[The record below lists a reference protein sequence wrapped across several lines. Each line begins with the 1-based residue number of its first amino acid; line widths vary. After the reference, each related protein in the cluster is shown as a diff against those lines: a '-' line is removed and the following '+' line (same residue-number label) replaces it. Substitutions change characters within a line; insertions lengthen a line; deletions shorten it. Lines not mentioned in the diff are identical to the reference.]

1 MSTSKFAPTACNLC
15 YANCGILVQVDDGHI
30 VKVRGDRDHPAS
42 RGYLCNKASR
52 LDYYQHGRDRISSPL
67 RRRPDGTFEAI
78 DWETA
83 IAEVAARFRRIRDTF
98 GGDKIMYYGGGGQ
111 GNHLGPFHV
120 SSTQRALGI
129 RLRSSALAQEK
140 TGLAWTSERVLGGFW
155 HGDFEGCDVALM
167 MGKNAWQTNGFQRAR
182 SVIQAIAKDPDRTL
196 IVFDP
201 RRTETAE
208 LADIHLAVNPGTDA
222 WCITAILGYLVQHG
236 LVNDDWLRAHANGYE
251 QVIAFLRDV
260 PVDTYARFSGI
271 DPSQVA
277 EVARVLGSTDR
288 IGVYEDVG
296 IEMAPNSTL
305 CSYLNILLFALRGS
319 FANEGGMHLVNPLLS
334 IFGFGAGS
342 GTVDAQ
348 GFETGYRTSPVTGA
362 RIVCG
367 LLPCNSIAEEILT
380 DHPARIRG
388 MLVESGNPAHSV
400 ADSRRFREACDTLDT
415 LVVIDVAMTETAR
428 LADYVLP
435 ASSQYEKVEATF
447 FNFEYPGN
455 FFHLR
460 HPLFEPMPGTLPEA
474 EIHARLVEALDVF
487 APGELDALNVAADSG
502 LERYAETFFA
512 AMKDDSRIG
521 AYATYVLYRT
531 LGPSLPAGMASAA
544 PLWLLCQHYARGH
557 ADDVRRAGHAGE
569 GYTLGNALFEAIL
582 SNRSGTVIAMAD
594 IRTDRRQ
601 WRKASGKLELG
612 MGEMLQEW
620 ETLQDFSLPP
630 RSDEFPLLLVAGERR
645 QYTANTAIRDPAW
658 MKSNSPAALAI
669 HPADARAC
677 AVPDAATARLVTRRG
692 SVDVQ
697 VQYDDCMKPGT
708 VSLPNGLGLSYP
720 DASGRTAMF
729 GVPPNELTDIDDR
742 DPWVGTPWHKHVR
755 ARLDSIANPE
765 KRGVI

>member
-1 MSTSKFAPTACNLC
+1 MSASEVAPTACNLC

-30 VKVRGDRDHPAS
+30 VKVRGDWDHPAS

-52 LDYYQHGRDRISSPL
+52 LDYYQNGRDRISSPL
-67 RRRPDGTFEAI
+67 RRRSDGTFEEI
-78 DWETA
+78 DWDTA
-83 IAEVAARFRRIRDTF
+83 IAEVAERFKRIRDTV

-120 SSTQRALGI
+120 SSTQRALGV
-129 RLRSSALAQEK
+129 RLRSNALAQEK
-140 TGLAWTSERVLGGFW
+140 TGLAWTSERVLGGYW
-155 HGDFEGCDVALM
+155 HGDLEGCDVALM

-182 SVIQAIAKDPDRTL
+182 IVIQEIAKDADRTL

-222 WCITAILGYLVQHG
+222 WCITAILGYMAQHG
-236 LVNDDWLRAHANGYE
+236 LVNDEWLSAHANGYSR
-251 QVIAFLRDV
+251 VIAHLRDV
-260 PVDTYARFSGI
+260 PVETYARFSGI
-271 DPSQVA
+271 DLLQII
-277 EVARVLGSTDR
+277 EVAQVLGSTDK

-334 IFGFGAGS
+334 IFSFGAGS
-342 GTVDAQ
+342 GRVNDR
-348 GFETGYRTSPVTGA
+348 GFEEGFRTSPVTGA

-380 DHPARIRG
+380 DHPERIRG

-400 ADSRRFREACDTLDT
+400 ADSKRFRDACDALDT

-428 LADYVLP
+428 LAHYVLP

-447 FNFEYPGN
+447 FNFEYPEN

-474 EIHARLVEALDVF
+474 EIHARLVEALGVF
-487 APGELDALNVAADSG
+487 APGDLDALSTAAAIG
-502 LERYAETFFA
+502 LERFADAFFA
-512 AMKDDSRIG
+512 ALKGDPRIG
-521 AYATYVLYRT
+521 SYATYVLYRT
-531 LGPSLPAGMASAA
+531 LGPALPDGTASAA
-544 PLWLLCQHYARGH
+544 PLWLLCQNYARNH
-557 ADDVRRAGHAGE
+557 ADDVRRAGHEGA
-569 GYTLGNALFEAIL
+569 GYTLGNALFDAIL
-582 SNRSGTVIAMAD
+582 SNQSGTVIAKAD
-594 IRTDRRQ
+594 IHNDAQQ
-601 WRKASGKLELG
+601 WRKPSGKLELG
-612 MGEMLQEW
+612 MSEMLEEW
-620 ETLQDFSLPP
+620 DTLRNFKLPD

-645 QYTANTAIRDPAW
+645 LYTANTAIRDPAW
-658 MKSNSPAALAI
+658 MKSSNPASLAI
-669 HPADARAC
+669 HPADANAC
-677 AVPDAATARLVTRRG
+677 GVQDAATARLVTKRG
-692 SVDVQ
+692 TAEVL
-697 VQYDDCMKPGT
+697 VQYDDRTKQGT
-708 VSLPNGLGLSYP
+708 IALPNGLGLSYP
-720 DASGRTAMF
+720 DASGRSVTF
-729 GVPPNELTDIDDR
+729 GVSPNELTDVEDR

-755 ARLDSIANPE
+755 ARLEPIA
-765 KRGVI
+765 

>member
-1 MSTSKFAPTACNLC
+1 MSASETASTLRPTACNLC
-15 YANCGILVQVDDGHI
+15 YANCGILVQIEDGHI

-52 LDYYQHGRDRISSPL
+52 LDYYQHGRDRISTPL
-67 RRRPDGTFEAI
+67 RRKSDGTFEKI
-78 DWETA
+78 DWDTA
-83 IAEVAARFRRIRDTF
+83 ITEVAARFKHIRDTF
-98 GGDKIMYYGGGGQ
+98 GGETIMYYGGGGQ

-140 TGLAWTSERVLGGFW
+140 TGLAWTSERVLGGYW

-182 SVIQAIAKDPDRTL
+182 IVIQEISKDPNRTL

-208 LADIHLAVNPGTDA
+208 HADIHLAVKPGTDA
-222 WCITAILGYLVQHG
+222 WCITAILGYMVQHD
-236 LVNDDWLRAHANGYE
+236 LVNEAWLSAHANGYE
-251 QVIAFLRDV
+251 QVLAFLREV
-260 PVDTYARFSGI
+260 PIETFAGFSGI
-271 DPSQVA
+271 ELTQIVDVA
-277 EVARVLGSTDR
+277 QVLGSTDK
-288 IGVYEDVG
+288 IAVYEDVG

-319 FANEGGMHLVNPLLS
+319 FANQGGMHLVNPLLS
-334 IFGFGAGS
+334 IFSYGSGS
-342 GTVDAQ
+342 GTVNDE
-348 GFETGYRTSPVTGA
+348 GFQENYRTSAVTGA

-380 DHPARIRG
+380 DHPNRIRG

-400 ADSRRFREACDTLDT
+400 ADSQRFREACAALDT

-447 FNFEYPGN
+447 FNFEYPDN

-474 EIHARLVEALDVF
+474 EMHARLIEALDVF
-487 APGELDALNVAADSG
+487 APGDLDTLKAATTTG
-502 LERYAETFFA
+502 LKHFAEVFFA
-512 AMKDDSRIG
+512 EMKRDPRIG

-531 LGPSLPAGMASAA
+531 LGPSLPEGTASTA
-544 PLWLLCQHYARGH
+544 PLWLLCQNFANNY

-569 GYTLGNALFEAIL
+569 GYALGNALFEAIL
-582 SNRSGTVIAMAD
+582 TQKSGTVVASAD
-594 IRTDRRQ
+594 IHNDSRQ
-601 WRKASGKLELG
+601 WRMPSGKLELG
-612 MGEMLQEW
+612 MSEMLQEW
-620 ETLQDFSLPP
+620 NVLKDFNLPA
-630 RSDEFPLLLVAGERR
+630 RSDEFPFLLVAGERR
-645 QYTANTAIRDPAW
+645 LYTANTAIRDPAW
-658 MKSNSPAALAI
+658 MKSNNPASLAI
-669 HPADARAC
+669 HPADGNAC
-677 AVPDAATARLVTRRG
+677 GVQDAAQARVVTKRGTA
-692 SVDVQ
+692 DVL
-697 VQYDDCMKPGT
+697 VQYDDRMQRGT
-708 VSLPNGLGLSYP
+708 ISLPNGLGLRYP
-720 DASGRTAMF
+720 DASGRLVTV
-729 GVPPNELTDIDDR
+729 GVAPNELTDIEDR

-755 ARLDSIANPE
+755 ARLEPIS
-765 KRGVI
+765 